1 MLNSL
6 SGTVRRLFVEERAVA
21 LTEFA
26 LVAPLLFLLL
36 FGVIDFGKA
45 FNYWNDETQLAGQGA
60 RFAAVNSNP
69 SGTLSLQQY
78 IQAQSDSN
86 ELKNGGTASVP
97 TSGKAKVCISFPNST
112 SQVGDPVQV
121 TVSATY
127 NWLSILHLSITQSTI
142 QGKATMRLEA
152 IPSNYAAGCST

>member
-1 MLNSL
+1 MLSSL

-60 RFAAVNSNP
+60 RWAAVNSNP

-78 IQAQSDSN
+78 IQSQADSN
-86 ELKNGGTASVP
+86 ELKNGGSSSVP
-97 TSGKAKVCISFPNST
+97 TKARVCISFPNGS
-112 SQVGDPVQV
+112 SPQVGDPVQV
-121 TVSATY
+121 TVSASY
-127 NWLSILHLSITQSTI
+127 NWLSVLHLNVTQSTI
-142 QGKATMRLEA
+142 QGSATMRLEA
-152 IPSNYAAGCST
+152 IPSNYTVGCST